1 MDPEL
6 QKRIDEAKAEGYNDE
21 EIAKALGMEPPAPQA
36 TLPNSPTV
44 PILSAEEK
52 AAFQQADKQTAE
64 RNTGENYNTAAAGAA
79 AVTVGGLGTYGAYKG
94 LQSLGQKIMQPVA
107 PGPTP
112 APTAPIA
119 PQAAAARPMPTPG
132 TSNVY
137 QLRPVAPQP
146 SMTNQVRQAAASRI
160 MPAMGQAGQMAGQ
173 VLSKAAPLMRGANI
187 AGAAMYS
194 GGLNTN
200 EEEELRKRRMMQ
212 PTITR

>member
-107 PGPTP
+107 PGPMS

-137 QLRPVAPQP
+137 QLRPVAPEP